1 MGNLTLEYYEQLN
14 PKYEIIHQG
23 VKMVFSTPSTWTLY
37 RATSIYTKEP
47 CTLEWIDSF
56 APNEIL
62 VDIGANVGMYS
73 IWAAAT
79 RNVKVFSFEPEAT
92 NYSLLN
98 KNILLNQLQHNI
110 KAFCSA
116 LGQENSISNFYMRD
130 LRVGGS
136 CHAAGEAL
144 DFNLEPL
151 ESKFVQGCIIFTLDY
166 LVKNKYIEF
175 PNHIKIDVDGFEF
188 KVINGGMNTITSK
201 NVKSLL
207 IEINPK
213 LKEHIK
219 IISDLK
225 NLGFEYDQAQVKK
238 SERKTGAF
246 EGAAEYVFMR

>member
-1 MGNLTLEYYEQLN
+1 MDSLTLENYEKLN
-14 PKYEIIHQG
+14 PKYEVTHQG

-37 RATSIYTKEP
+37 RATSIYDKEP

-56 APNEIL
+56 APNQIL

-79 RNVKVFSFEPEAT
+79 KNVKVFSFEPEAI

-98 KNILLNQLQHNI
+98 KNILLNGLQENI

-116 LGQENSISNFYMRD
+116 IGQENSLSNFYMHD

-144 DFNLEPL
+144 DFNLNPL
-151 ESKFVQGCIIFTLDY
+151 ESRFVQGCIIFTLDY
-166 LVKNKYIEF
+166 LVEKKYIEV
-175 PNHIKIDVDGFEF
+175 PSHIKIDVDGFEF
-188 KVINGGMNTITSK
+188 KVINGGINTLTNK
-201 NVKSLL
+201 DVKSLL
-207 IEINPK
+207 IEINPN

-225 NLGFEYDQAQVKK
+225 SLGFEYDQAQVKK

-246 EGAAEYVFMR
+246 KGAAEYVFMR